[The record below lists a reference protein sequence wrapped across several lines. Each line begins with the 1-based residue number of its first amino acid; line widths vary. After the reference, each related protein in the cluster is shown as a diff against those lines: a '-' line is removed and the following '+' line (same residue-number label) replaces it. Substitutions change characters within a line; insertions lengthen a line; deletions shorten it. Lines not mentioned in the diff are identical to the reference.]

1 MTNAELKEAT
11 LTPILANKR
20 EIINAVIIMIIIVMI
35 AICAFDVSY
44 EFIELT
50 RIFALGGFAWLSYC
64 SFKNNNDVYG
74 FVFGFFS
81 VLFQPLFKVNL
92 GDTLWCII
100 DIIVV
105 LFLLFIIYKQL
116 ISLTRKTFPD
126 FSLRTFFNQ
135 KKNEEIVPA
144 AMSTSER
151 VQFLHQYDVVINLV
165 ISRLQEDDD
174 DFGFHDFGNEFQRE
188 DKGYFSVNELP
199 TDYPKEYEIAYYHG
213 YTVFY
218 PSTRITF
225 SCQSE
230 DASLSVHLEESEWRP
245 MNYPPKPYLGTWFF
259 RKGENMYSFARSIRQ
274 AVVDF
279 YANFPKRKWQIP

>member
-1 MTNAELKEAT
+1 MTGQ
-11 LTPILANKR
+11 R
-20 EIINAVIIMIIIVMI
+20 EPHASLSLESGQGYLS
-35 AICAFDVSY
+35 SY
-44 EFIELT
+44 
-50 RIFALGGFAWLSYC
+50 
-64 SFKNNNDVYG
+64 
-74 FVFGFFS
+74 
-81 VLFQPLFKVNL
+81 
-92 GDTLWCII
+92 LWCII

-259 RKGENMYSFARSIRQ
+259 RKGENMCKKQIYFPRFSEKRVSPLFGSLMGRQ
-274 AVVDF
+274 RA
-279 YANFPKRKWQIP
+279 